1 MASYCLLPRVVGEF
15 RREAY
20 RSSVALEFHKCN
32 FRVAGNSGAIE
43 DFSLVRR
50 LSLLTS
56 CPRRGI
62 IARSPKGTNHSYIRS
77 SQSMTTIPDTD
88 RDMIFNT
95 INQCSSPFTENEL
108 NQIHEI
114 ALKLHEIYKSILA
127 RIDNSQFQ

>member
-1 MASYCLLPRVVGEF
+1 
-15 RREAY
+15 
-20 RSSVALEFHKCN
+20 
-32 FRVAGNSGAIE
+32 
-43 DFSLVRR
+43 
-50 LSLLTS
+50 
-56 CPRRGI
+56 
-62 IARSPKGTNHSYIRS
+62 
-77 SQSMTTIPDTD
+77 MTTIPDTD